1 MRLLLVLINEPIPGE
16 VLPKLAA
23 DVGEAKASDYYK
35 ALIEVMLRQLQ
46 GLEKCRIRFCYS
58 PDDASD
64 ATKFW
69 LLPKMDARSSTTED
83 LYLAPSS
90 TASEQASQEVDFRPQ
105 GYGELGHRIQR
116 AFSDAFSEGYQEVAL
131 VDPTCIECGARWI
144 NATFAR
150 FHTKKSRDTVIGPTD
165 KGRYYILALKSEAP
179 ELFEDIPWHSET
191 MLSLTEAKAKHAGRN
206 IELLPQLA
214 ETTNLEDWQRLLTSP
229 LGAALKKA
237 LGEPLEDI
245 SL

>member
-46 GLEKCRIRFCYS
+46 GLEKCRVRFCYS

-64 ATKFW
+64 AAKFW

-83 LYLAPSS
+83 LYLAPSPAS
-90 TASEQASQEVDFRPQ
+90 TAQLPQEVDFRPQ
-105 GYGELGHRIQR
+105 GHGDLGQRIQR
-116 AFSDAFSEGYQEVAL
+116 AFSDAFAEGYQEIAL
-131 VDPTCIECGARWI
+131 LDPTCIECGARWI

-150 FHTKKSRDTVIGPTD
+150 FHTKTSRDTVIGPTD

-179 ELFEDIPWHSET
+179 ELFEDIQWHSEAL
-191 MLSLTEAKAKHAGRN
+191 LSSTEAKAKRAGRN
-206 IELLPQLA
+206 VELLPQLA
-214 ETTNLEDWQRLLTSP
+214 ETTTLEDWQRLLTSP